1 MKKLLGNQKVLKT
14 LLLIVMVV
22 NSYSMICFAS
32 GEADAVAESVT
43 GGMNAFI
50 KIIVRIVQLV
60 GAVLMV
66 KNVADFGSAWKQS
79 DDSGMFS
86 AGKGIAGAAILL
98 GIELILKLFGVN
110 L

>member
-1 MKKLLGNQKVLKT
+1 
-14 LLLIVMVV
+14 
-22 NSYSMICFAS
+22 
-32 GEADAVAESVT
+32 
-43 GGMNAFI
+43 
-50 KIIVRIVQLV
+50 
-60 GAVLMV
+60 MV